1 MKKSLTF
8 LSSILLVLL
17 LGISAFAQQTTGELE
32 GTVKDA
38 NGAVV
43 PNASVTVTGTNV
55 GFNRTVQ
62 ANDEGVFRL
71 QQVPPGIYKVTV
83 AAISQTT
90 QVGINNLTT
99 LDFTMTTTAQVTV
112 DVVGGENV
120 VDPTETK
127 AQTNLS

>member
-83 AAISQTT
+83 AAISGFAASTQTT

-99 LDFTMTTTAQVTV
+99 LDFTMTTTAQVTTI
-112 DVVGGENV
+112 DIVGGENV
-120 VDPTETK
+120 
-127 AQTNLS
+127 